1 MIVGQASA
9 AGAARRGRSQ
19 NGLIRAQGNN
29 CTQTPT
35 RTPGSLIPWNYENA
49 LRSGVAKFRIIYF
62 HQFLPSISI
71 DWKMGRKRA
80 PLRKTEKNEQSSEQ
94 PLKVRRLKENLDSD
108 EESDDD
114 DEEEEEE
121 EEEERQNSGES
132 EDDQEFSFSF
142 SDPSAQ
148 FLEGLVLLFK
158 QRWKSPYAFELASL
172 VVNQEE
178 VGTVVHCDG
187 ETDVFAF
194 ATVLPFSKLQANQE
208 IRPIYKELK
217 ELVGEASS
225 SLATE
230 KVGLMLHGR
239 FHNLPPPL
247 LPELYRQLNEDLKWI
262 MGSAEDDSF
271 KTLSHFVL
279 LCPLADAQSALQKLG
294 KRSLAEL
301 ASFADVGGLAF
312 VEDQQL
318 SREAQVKAVVKVDSK
333 LHHSADAE
341 GQVAMGLLLVRKEKF
356 AKMVWRVEDFLE
368 DFLEEASESVDES

>member
-172 VVNQEE
+172 V
-178 VGTVVHCDG
+178 
-187 ETDVFAF
+187 
-194 ATVLPFSKLQANQE
+194 ANQE